1 MHEDFYP
8 EVRKLPCSHKK
19 QPCKC
24 FLIQPQYS
32 LCVHGNIQN
41 MKLFITDIQF
51 KRNVIVNV
59 NHDLVNLDM

>member
-1 MHEDFYP
+1 M
-8 EVRKLPCSHKK
+8 
-19 QPCKC
+19 